1 MNLNVISLEERYLS
15 LMAQKAEIE
24 RQIEEIKN
32 EFILEY
38 EETGESKFIGE
49 SKVFRYIAPSM
60 SRQFD
65 SARFKKEHNDLY
77 EEYTKEV
84 MRKGYISTSDI
95 KPTDVQKQY
104 LFE

>member
-1 MNLNVISLEERYLS
+1 MNLNVISLEERYIS

-24 RQIEEIKN
+24 RQIEEVKN

-49 SKVFRYIAPSM
+49 SKIFRYIAPSM

-65 SARFKKEHNDLY
+65 SARFKKDHSDLY

-84 MRKGYISTSDI
+84 MRKGYISAVDI
-95 KPTDVQKQY
+95 KENQKQY
-104 LFE
+104 LFD